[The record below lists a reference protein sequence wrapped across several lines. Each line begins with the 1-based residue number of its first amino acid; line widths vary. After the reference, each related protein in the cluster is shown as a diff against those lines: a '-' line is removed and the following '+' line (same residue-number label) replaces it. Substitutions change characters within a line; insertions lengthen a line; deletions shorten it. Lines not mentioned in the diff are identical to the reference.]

1 MQPTKRP
8 GLMLALIFGWLL
20 FNAPYVVAQT
30 DVQEAREAG
39 RQTELADPATLGFDV
54 TVLGEI
60 DQVMT
65 EGIEAGEIIG
75 CNAMILKDDKICYY
89 QQWGQQD
96 KRKDVPVSRD
106 AIWRI
111 YSMTKPITSIAA
123 MQLVEQGKLDL
134 DGAVSEH
141 IPEFAN
147 MKVLVEKDGK
157 FTEEDAKRE
166 ITVRDLL
173 RHSSGL
179 SYGLFGSSE
188 VDKRYVKAGILLTTP
203 DLKSMAE
210 RLGKIPLKHQPGA
223 QFEYSISTDMLGYL
237 VEVVSEQRFDEY
249 LNEHIFQPLSMQDT
263 YFVLP
268 EDKQSRFAEM
278 YRPSR
283 DGSLKPAPR
292 RSSLSYLKQ
301 DNRFFSGGGGLC
313 CSIDDYM
320 QFCRM
325 LLNKGQLDGK
335 QIVSEE
341 SLKEMWT
348 NQLGDLETSSSRF
361 KFGLGFSISP
371 EGDYSWGGIAGTR
384 FWVNPE
390 KNLAM
395 IYMIQ
400 ISPYRARFGNR
411 MRQIVYRALEE

>member
-1 MQPTKRP
+1 
-8 GLMLALIFGWLL
+8 
-20 FNAPYVVAQT
+20 
-30 DVQEAREAG
+30 
-39 RQTELADPATLGFDV
+39 
-54 TVLGEI
+54 
-60 DQVMT
+60 
-65 EGIEAGEIIG
+65 
-75 CNAMILKDDKICYY
+75 
-89 QQWGQQD
+89 
-96 KRKDVPVSRD
+96 
-106 AIWRI
+106 
-111 YSMTKPITSIAA
+111 
-123 MQLVEQGKLDL
+123 
-134 DGAVSEH
+134 
-141 IPEFAN
+141 
-147 MKVLVEKDGK
+147 
-157 FTEEDAKRE
+157 
-166 ITVRDLL
+166 
-173 RHSSGL
+173 
-179 SYGLFGSSE
+179 
-188 VDKRYVKAGILLTTP
+188 
-203 DLKSMAE
+203 
-210 RLGKIPLKHQPGA
+210 
-223 QFEYSISTDMLGYL
+223 MLGYL

-268 EDKQSRFAEM
+268 EDKQSRFAEL